1 MESLK
6 RTHFVSQGLLRV
18 SRRHFLVLNG
28 PLEVSDGPLE
38 ISEGLLGMSEGPGG
52 VS

>member
-1 MESLK
+1 M
-6 RTHFVSQGLLRV
+6 SQGLFRVPKGPLGV
-18 SRRHFLVLNG
+18 SRWHFLVLNG

-38 ISEGLLGMSEGPGG
+38 ISEGLLGMSEGPVG